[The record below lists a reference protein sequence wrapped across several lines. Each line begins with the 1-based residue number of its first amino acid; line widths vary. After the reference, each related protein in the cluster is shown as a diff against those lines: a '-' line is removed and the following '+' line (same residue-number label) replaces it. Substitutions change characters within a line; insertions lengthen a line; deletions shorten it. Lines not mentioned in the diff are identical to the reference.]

1 MTDRDQLGRSDE
13 KKASALL
20 ATSDCCCGVG
30 DASSSGPPD
39 GKSHLVWRRYCVLA
53 LAISTLSV
61 LLCAVT
67 WSQNASTH
75 RRLLLVEERLK
86 ASLTIDDPQ
95 LDVKLQ
101 ALLDNKLMLFPGSS
115 PGDAGSGS
123 SQARSRTIRQAAS
136 APVDCLCPPGNSSPS
151 YHRLIQHRFF
161 FFHFWNNPPLFYLP
175 QTPLDKIF
183 SDVRIKDSSTF
194 FSTPFCYYVVLLC
207 IPPPFI
213 PSRPSHLHRHRLSP
227 CD

>member
-20 ATSDCCCGVG
+20 TSTADCCCGIV
-30 DASSSGPPD
+30 DASSSSGPAD

-53 LAISTLSV
+53 LVISTLSV

-101 ALLDNKLMLFPGSS
+101 ALLDNKLMLFPSS
-115 PGDAGSGS
+115 FSDAGSGS
-123 SQARSRTIRQAAS
+123 SQARSRTIRQVAS
-136 APVDCLCPPGNSSPS
+136 EPADCLCPPGNFSPS
-151 YHRLIQHRFF
+151 LIIYLQTVGLLHSLSF
-161 FFHFWNNPPLFYLP
+161 PP
-175 QTPLDKIF
+175 
-183 SDVRIKDSSTF
+183 
-194 FSTPFCYYVVLLC
+194 
-207 IPPPFI
+207 
-213 PSRPSHLHRHRLSP
+213 
-227 CD
+227 

>member
-1 MTDRDQLGRSDE
+1 LIDVTAIGIFTPSINHCLIKTDSIEQLCGTIAAIGPRKTEQQNKQILQGRKKMTDRDQLGRSDE

-161 FFHFWNNPPLFYLP
+161 FFFHF
-175 QTPLDKIF
+175 
-183 SDVRIKDSSTF
+183 
-194 FSTPFCYYVVLLC
+194 
-207 IPPPFI
+207 
-213 PSRPSHLHRHRLSP
+213 
-227 CD
+227 

>member
-20 ATSDCCCGVG
+20 ASPDCCCGVG
-30 DASSSGPPD
+30 DTSSSSGPLN

-95 LDVKLQ
+95 LDVKLT
-101 ALLDNKLMLFPGSS
+101 ALLDNKLMLFPDSS
-115 PGDAGSGS
+115 SSSSSSGDAGSGS

-136 APVDCLCPPGNSSPS
+136 APADCLCPPGNSSPS
-151 YHRLIQHRFF
+151 YTI
-161 FFHFWNNPPLFYLP
+161 N
-175 QTPLDKIF
+175 
-183 SDVRIKDSSTF
+183 S
-194 FSTPFCYYVVLLC
+194 
-207 IPPPFI
+207 
-213 PSRPSHLHRHRLSP
+213 
-227 CD
+227 